1 MAPHSRLNQSGI
13 AQVCPTSHSSLLL
26 RLQNLDQR
34 NAVYPGAGPDVNWAG
49 NSGMP
54 VPKSPGLP

>member
-34 NAVYPGAGPDVNWAG
+34 NAVYSGAGLD
-49 NSGMP
+49 
-54 VPKSPGLP
+54 LP